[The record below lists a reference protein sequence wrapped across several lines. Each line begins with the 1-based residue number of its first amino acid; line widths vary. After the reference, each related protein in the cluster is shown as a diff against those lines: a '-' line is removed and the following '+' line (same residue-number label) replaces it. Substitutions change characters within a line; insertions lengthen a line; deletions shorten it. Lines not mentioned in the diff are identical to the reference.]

1 LAHVYWL
8 AYSAFRVSD
17 RLLGLVSVFI
27 ALATSET
34 QKQIPTGM
42 TERKAKAKGCAVNAA
57 LSDLYISIVTN

>member
-27 ALATSET
+27 AFATSET
-34 QKQIPTGM
+34 QKQIPMGM
-42 TERKAKAKGCAVNAA
+42 TERKATAKAKR
-57 LSDLYISIVTN
+57 LRSERSPF